1 MTLKMANTINLQI
14 QYITNEN
21 GEKTAVILPI
31 DQFENLLKNIIQLQ
45 PNDEVKNQELT
56 NKNIWEIAQEITED
70 ITEDELQHLPH
81 DGAQQHDHYI
91 YGIPKK

>member
-1 MTLKMANTINLQI
+1 MTLTIANTINLQI

-31 DQFENLLKNIIQLQ
+31 DQFEHLLKNVQIQ

-70 ITEDELQHLPH
+70 ITEDELQQLPH
-81 DGAQQHDHYI
+81 DGFQK
-91 YGIPKK
+91 PESML

>member
-1 MTLKMANTINLQI
+1 MANTINLEI

-31 DQFENLLKNIIQLQ
+31 DQFETLLKSIQLQ

-70 ITEDELQHLPH
+70 ITEDELQQLPN

>member
-1 MTLKMANTINLQI
+1 MANTINLEI

-31 DQFENLLKNIIQLQ
+31 DQFEHLLKNVQIQ
-45 PNDEVKNQELT
+45 PNDEVQNQELT

-70 ITEDELQHLPH
+70 ITEDELQQLPN

>member
-1 MTLKMANTINLQI
+1 MANTINLEI

-31 DQFENLLKNIIQLQ
+31 DQFEHLLKNVQIQ
-45 PNDEVKNQELT
+45 PNDEVQNQELT

-70 ITEDELQHLPH
+70 ITEDELQQLPH

>member
-1 MTLKMANTINLQI
+1 MTNTINLQI

-31 DQFENLLKNIIQLQ
+31 DQFEKLLKNIQLQ

-70 ITEDELQHLPH
+70 ITEDELQQLPH

>member
-1 MTLKMANTINLQI
+1 MANTINLEI

-31 DQFENLLKNIIQLQ
+31 DQFEHLLKNVQIQ
-45 PNDEVKNQELT
+45 PNDEVQNQELT

-70 ITEDELQHLPH
+70 ITEDELQQLPH
-81 DGAQQHDHYI
+81 DGEQQHDHYI

>member
-1 MTLKMANTINLQI
+1 MANTINLEI

-31 DQFENLLKNIIQLQ
+31 DQFEHRLKNIIQLQ

-70 ITEDELQHLPH
+70 ITEEGNREQ
-81 DGAQQHDHYI
+81 GTGNREQGTGNREQI
-91 YGIPKK
+91 RNKSC

>member
-1 MTLKMANTINLQI
+1 MTNTINLQI

-31 DQFENLLKNIIQLQ
+31 DQFEHLLKNVQIQ
-45 PNDEVKNQELT
+45 PNDEIQNQELT

-70 ITEDELQHLPH
+70 ITEDELQQLPH

>member
-1 MTLKMANTINLQI
+1 MANTINLQI

-31 DQFENLLKNIIQLQ
+31 DQFENLLKNIQLQ

-70 ITEDELQHLPH
+70 ITEDELQQLPH
-81 DGAQQHDHYI
+81 DAAEQHDHYI
-91 YGIPKK
+91 YGIPKQ

>member
-1 MTLKMANTINLQI
+1 MANTINLQI

-70 ITEDELQHLPH
+70 ITEDELQQLPH

>member
-1 MTLKMANTINLQI
+1 MTNTINLQI

-45 PNDEVKNQELT
+45 PNDEIKNQELT

-70 ITEDELQHLPH
+70 ITEDELQQLPH
-81 DGAQQHDHYI
+81 DEAQQHDHYI